1 MHLNKF
7 IINIAISHLQI
18 VKLMKKR
25 VEADLISIA
34 HRILKL
40 KNKSDVAI
48 LQTEIKKL
56 YDAITILKFYND
68 NFDQVNATVSENDL
82 NLKLENFFNDDN
94 TDPLLQTTS
103 LDNNEYESTLPEV
116 QMNDTATESNS
127 DTTAPD
133 LDESTDVLFEP
144 LFEIASTPLFEPV
157 KSSPRE
163 ISFEELLGKN
173 YGDSDF
179 VKPAELELQRKQQ
192 FVEKTTYGLSI
203 SLNDRIGFEQ
213 QLFGGSSEDFNRV
226 LSQLNTFD
234 NYAEAKDFIEEIV
247 KPDYDFW
254 KDKDDFAN
262 RFMELVENKFK

>member
-1 MHLNKF
+1 
-7 IINIAISHLQI
+7 
-18 VKLMKKR
+18 MKKR

-40 KNKSDVAI
+40 KNKSEVAI
-48 LQTEIKKL
+48 LQIEIKKL

-68 NFDQVNATVSENDL
+68 NFDQVSATVSETDL
-82 NLKLENFFNDDN
+82 TLKLENFIDDEPN
-94 TDPLLQTTS
+94 YELQNS
-103 LDNNEYESTLPEV
+103 SVQNNQFESALPEV
-116 QMNDTATESNS
+116 QMNDDAIESIPDAVADVSLTEK
-127 DTTAPD
+127 
-133 LDESTDVLFEP
+133 EDVVFEP
-144 LFEIASTPLFEPV
+144 LFEIASEPLFEPV
-157 KSSPRE
+157 KISPKE

-179 VKPAELELQRKQQ
+179 VKPAELEQHKKQLL
-192 FVEKTTYGLSI
+192 FEKAAHGLSI

-234 NYAEAKDFIEEIV
+234 NYEEAKDFIEEIV

-262 RFMELVENKFK
+262 RFMDLVENKFK

>member
-1 MHLNKF
+1 
-7 IINIAISHLQI
+7 
-18 VKLMKKR
+18 MKKR

-40 KNKSDVAI
+40 KNKSEVAI
-48 LQTEIKKL
+48 LQIEIKKL

-68 NFDQVNATVSENDL
+68 NFDQVSATVSETDL
-82 NLKLENFFNDDN
+82 TLKLENFIDDEPNSSAEND
-94 TDPLLQTTS
+94 Q
-103 LDNNEYESTLPEV
+103 YESALPEV
-116 QMNDTATESNS
+116 QMNDDAIES
-127 DTTAPD
+127 APD
-133 LDESTDVLFEP
+133 AAVDVSLTEKEDVVFEP
-144 LFEIASTPLFEPV
+144 LFEIASEPLFEPV
-157 KSSPRE
+157 KISPKE

-179 VKPAELELQRKQQ
+179 VKPAELEQHKKQML
-192 FVEKTTYGLSI
+192 FEKAAHGLSI

-234 NYAEAKDFIEEIV
+234 NYEEAKDFIEEIV